1 MNATA
6 QAACAAELL
15 SSHLALTQA
24 SMHRMMKDR
33 AAVGLAKITLQEA
46 GKKRD
51 DDVDR
56 EQVHAVGERAASAH
70 TGRRFARQEACF

>member
-1 MNATA
+1 
-6 QAACAAELL
+6 
-15 SSHLALTQA
+15 
-24 SMHRMMKDR
+24 MKDR